1 MGQGR
6 EGCGRARDGSP
17 AGDNVTGRTDD
28 ARGFVKRHWRRA
40 RRVETHA
47 EGGGMPEECGAT
59 AGGRGGVP
67 DGGEA
72 RARGVPKDGCKR
84 LPPIVHRMVT
94 NVKDTGRVQRSVGCG
109 WRGGG
114 GTRFDSHR
122 YGRLVQTGD
131 RMSRRSDHLFATSL
145 SMRSLFPHVFTP
157 RSDVFTFAPNVFS
170 PRPDVFTFVPDV
182 FSPRPHVF
190 TSSAVRRLQQS
201 KGPRRERRGLARV
214 RALEGRGVTGG
225 TGWRA
230 GLRLRRVRT

>member
-1 MGQGR
+1 
-6 EGCGRARDGSP
+6 
-17 AGDNVTGRTDD
+17 
-28 ARGFVKRHWRRA
+28 
-40 RRVETHA
+40 
-47 EGGGMPEECGAT
+47 MP
-59 AGGRGGVP
+59 GGR
-67 DGGEA
+67 EA

-157 RSDVFTFAPNVFS
+157 RSDVFTF
-170 PRPDVFTFVPDV
+170 VPDV